1 MALPVNIKLVLS
13 IKRLPV
19 KFPAASGTKF
29 TLNASVPLG
38 DRVAGRVGTPFS
50 GKAVLLELILP
61 IVADKEPVLTI

>member
-19 KFPAASGTKF
+19 KFPAVTGAKF
-29 TLNASVPLG
+29 TENASVPLG

-50 GKAVLLELILP
+50 AKAGLLELIPL